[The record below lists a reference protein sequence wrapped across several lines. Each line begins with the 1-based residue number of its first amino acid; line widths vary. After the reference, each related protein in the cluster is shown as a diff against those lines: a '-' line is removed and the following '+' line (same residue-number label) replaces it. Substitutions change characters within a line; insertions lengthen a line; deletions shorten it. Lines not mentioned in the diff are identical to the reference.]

1 MEEHAKWKR
10 YDRQFKI
17 DAVRMVTEG
26 GRKMAEVARELGLGH
41 NQLARWKKELEEE
54 GKEAFPGSGHQS
66 TAEEELKRVK
76 RELARVEEERDILK
90 KALAVFSRRP
100 G

>member
-1 MEEHAKWKR
+1 MEETGKGRR

-26 GRKMAEVARELGLGH
+26 GRTMAEVARELGLGH

-54 GKEAFPGSGHQS
+54 GEEAFPGSGHQGS
-66 TAEEELKRVK
+66 AEEEVRRLKRK
-76 RELARVEEERDILK
+76 LARVEEERDILK

-100 G
+100 E